1 MIVSR
6 IAARAV
12 LLAGFSFAT
21 ACSGTT
27 DVLPPPLPLVGR
39 YVLHTAAGQP
49 APALIHTAVDPS
61 YPPIDVYVLGDTLE
75 ILEGGRYIQ
84 RGRLAA
90 RTGSQLLSTS
100 RWSDHGV
107 FTVDGNALH
116 FDSEY
121 LQNITFDGT
130 VSPGGSLSIVQNLAM
145 EGTADVYLFARAP

>member
-6 IAARAV
+6 LAARAV
-12 LLAGFSFAT
+12 LVAALALAAG
-21 ACSGTT
+21 CRGTT
-27 DVLPPPLPLVGR
+27 DVLPPPLEGS

-61 YPPIDVYVLGDTLE
+61 HPPIDVYVLGDTLE
-75 ILEGGRYIQ
+75 ILDGGRYIQ
-84 RGRLAA
+84 RGRLEA
-90 RTGSQLLSTS
+90 RTGSQLVSTS

-130 VSPGGSLSIVQNLAM
+130 IANGMLSITQNLAS
-145 EGTADVYLFARAP
+145 EGTADVYLFTHVP